1 MQRLLEL
8 LLFMVLQATRWRFGH
23 SIGYKLT
30 IITSKDPGSAT
41 AGNISV
47 MVSGL
52 KNSSTT
58 WELLKRTPTSFQEGS
73 VDVFE
78 VGDTKFGMVRQ
89 LQLLLQNNY
98 VWTLDKMYIENPD
111 TGKKSE
117 FNCSCRFRWPN
128 LIKHYFVK
136 IDGGWSAWSA
146 WAVCGTNCGT
156 CPTTCPATH
165 ITVGTSR
172 SRTRTCDNPLPDNGG
187 DACKGADRDY
197 NCTLCIDN
205 RTTTTSIPPTT
216 TTTTA
221 KTTTKLTTTTTTT
234 TTTTITT
241 TTTVSPT
248 TEMVT
253 SAGPVS
259 STSAST
265 PTVPTTIASSA
276 IPPSISTPS
285 YSISTTPSIS
295 STVACGAG
303 TCDSSTTTQPFTT
316 QPSTTITTQKPLP
329 SQRPGETGSSS
340 NSWETT
346 GIPIVS
352 VIVAIL
358 VVFIIILVVGCL
370 IKRQQKNRIE
380 ANSGAQGE
388 GGGEEDNPDGEAP
401 EKPPSVPPP
410 DDLEDDS
417 GAPPQGGWMANGG
430 HAIAHSNSKPPNGDI
445 RRKGDPEP
453 TLPNAVIDLEEPDD
467 SSTTLHTLCPVE
479 KTAASGAWP
488 QYYPLIYRTF
498 TPHTISLPGN
508 QIVKGGSMSETK
520 DIALC
525 SMV

>member
-253 SAGPVS
+253 SAGP
-259 STSAST
+259 
-265 PTVPTTIASSA
+265 
-276 IPPSISTPS
+276 
-285 YSISTTPSIS
+285 
-295 STVACGAG
+295 
-303 TCDSSTTTQPFTT
+303 
-316 QPSTTITTQKPLP
+316 
-329 SQRPGETGSSS
+329 
-340 NSWETT
+340 